1 MNNIVT
7 LKGLGSLFIK
17 YVMFL
22 SFLVGVYFI
31 LGGSADAQTSS
42 DNEIFLNQSGDT
54 ITLNID
60 QIGYGNKI
68 GGTVTSSTVATD
80 WLLTGSSLTID
91 IDQVGNNNQILG
103 STIFSS
109 STVDILN
116 TGDSNIITWD
126 IGDIGSSDSS
136 ALFLDFTGD
145 TNLFTFNQGSIA
157 SAERLDLDVV
167 VIGST
172 NTFDFDI
179 ESDDATVNLDLTGD
193 TNDFVI
199 NQRDAGYHSVTLDY
213 TGDAGNIDINQWSG
227 SGLVSAYGVIN
238 GTIVSDNATIQ
249 INQVDAVE

>member
-1 MNNIVT
+1 MNKTMKEIVKIFIT
-7 LKGLGSLFIK
+7 YAVFLSVLFIT
-17 YVMFL
+17 
-22 SFLVGVYFI
+22 YFAFNAT
-31 LGGSADAQTSS
+31 GMAQTSA

-68 GGTVTSSTVATD
+68 GGSVVSSTVATD

-91 IDQVGNNNQILG
+91 IDQIGNNNQILG

-145 TNLFTFNQGSIA
+145 TNLFTFNQGSVA
-157 SAERLDLDVV
+157 SAERLDLDVL

-172 NTFDFDI
+172 NTFDFDV
-179 ESDDATVNLDLTGD
+179 ESDDATINLDLTGD
-193 TNDFVI
+193 TNNFVV

-213 TGDAGNIDINQWSG
+213 TGDGGDIDINQWSG
-227 SGLVSAYGVIN
+227 SGLTSAYGVIN